1 MSETERLFL
10 LKNDELAE
18 HIIQHDHHHVG
29 EHLHRHAPQGL
40 GIVEAGD
47 KDGRRAVG
55 TADDGDGGRA
65 VGDGGSGRCAAGG
78 HVQHRI
84 RAKPASQQA
93 QRTVHKALH
102 QSRPLGGQQVAE
114 DHHDG
119 GVQYQCTQ
127 TAGDE
132 CTKFFQCFPALRP
145 AGEDER
151 PVGDVGEQNADDI
164 VQHIAP
170 AVGGFVAEQAAEQR
184 IQYDVQQCGQHTENE
199 ISQHL
204 AVLYKPVFHNCTK
217 TAPPPF
223 SRQRGCSSHCV

>member
-1 MSETERLFL
+1 M
-10 LKNDELAE
+10 
-18 HIIQHDHHHVG
+18 
-29 EHLHRHAPQGL
+29 
-40 GIVEAGD
+40 
-47 KDGRRAVG
+47 
-55 TADDGDGGRA
+55 
-65 VGDGGSGRCAAGG
+65 
-78 HVQHRI
+78 QHRI

-119 GVQYQCTQ
+119 GIQYQCTQ

-132 CTKFFQCFPALRP
+132 CTKFFQRFSALRP

-151 PVGDVGEQNADDI
+151 PVGDVGEQNADAI

-170 AVGGFVAEQAAEQR
+170 AVGSCIAEQPAEQR

-204 AVLYKPVFHNCTK
+204 AVLYKPVFH
-217 TAPPPF
+217 
-223 SRQRGCSSHCV
+223 